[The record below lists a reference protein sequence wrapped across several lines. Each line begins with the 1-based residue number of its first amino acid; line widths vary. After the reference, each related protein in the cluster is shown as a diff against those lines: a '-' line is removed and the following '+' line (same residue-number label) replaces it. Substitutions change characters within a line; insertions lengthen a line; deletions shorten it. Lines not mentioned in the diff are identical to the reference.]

1 MLFGICTG
9 SPDIFFNLFN
19 GSGLQVYTSSVGSNS
34 TSNSWSGLSIVVDNP
49 PYSFT
54 FWDED
59 CAKASDMLRK
69 IKAIKKILVSVFIKH
84 KSKMS

>member
-9 SPDIFFNLFN
+9 SPDILFNLFN

-59 CAKASDMLRK
+59 NISQNDNL
-69 IKAIKKILVSVFIKH
+69 
-84 KSKMS
+84 